1 LRRQILTDDNRAV
14 QVLRIPYYYQSNSD
28 WLCFVFSLKMCLEY
42 FKNIYQNEFV
52 RNSTPNMSVDE
63 LKQLTHSG
71 EFTGTRIDKSLMN
84 ELTRKIP
91 SINFT
96 LNEECSIDHL
106 KRNFEND
113 LPTIVLYNCSYML
126 YEEPGPGHAGVVIGI
141 IDDNDLILNNP
152 WLGPERLVKWKDFLK
167 SWELEYTK
175 VVMMEPEMQ
184 TRLEVD

>member
-1 LRRQILTDDNRAV
+1 MINLIELLGSLSRK
-14 QVLRIPYYYQSNSD
+14 IPES
-28 WLCFVFSLKMCLEY
+28 
-42 FKNIYQNEFV
+42 QNEFV

-71 EFTGTRIDKSLMN
+71 KFTGTRIDRSLMN

-96 LNEECSIDHL
+96 LTEECSIDHL
-106 KRNFEND
+106 KRHFEND

-126 YEEPGPGHAGVVIGI
+126 WKTRIGHAGVVIGI
-141 IDDNDLILNNP
+141 IDDNDLIRGNP
-152 WLGPERLVKWKDFLK
+152 WLGPESLVKWKDFLK

-175 VVMMEPEMQ
+175 VVM
-184 TRLEVD
+184 LEVD